1 MVQRFEGD
9 PRSSAADTTTNGDL
23 VPAAPDAA
31 LADDSR
37 SSGGRRPGGRQ
48 RGARFTQTD
57 AEWLRWLIRV
67 RYADAPRLARRFLS
81 DQRSAER
88 VVYWRTNRFKAWGL
102 VEWQPVLYRRP
113 GYFVPTPA
121 AYRIAESPLEPP
133 RDRELKLGPIL
144 HTLGVVDLVIAYE
157 LAGHQVVTERELRAM
172 ERDDR
177 GQPPYA
183 VRVSVIPTEGQP
195 MLHYPDLVVLR
206 GQQVIAVEFE
216 QSTKR
221 ASRVHE
227 ILAAY
232 QASPTI
238 THVRYFTPM
247 GSKGRRIAATL
258 DQQARRVG
266 FTRGVFQVHAYRPD
280 GGTRVDG

>member
-1 MVQRFEGD
+1 V
-9 PRSSAADTTTNGDL
+9 
-23 VPAAPDAA
+23 
-31 LADDSR
+31 
-37 SSGGRRPGGRQ
+37 
-48 RGARFTQTD
+48 
-57 AEWLRWLIRV
+57 
-67 RYADAPRLARRFLS
+67 RRFLPTQPS
-81 DQRSAER
+81 AQRL
-88 VVYWRTNRFKAWGL
+88 VYWRTRRLLAWGL
-102 VEWQPVLYRRP
+102 LEWVPVLYRRP

-133 RDRELKLGPIL
+133 RDRELKLGPIP

-183 VRVSVIPTEGQP
+183 VRVSVVPTQGQP

-206 GQQVIAVEFE
+206 GDQVVAVELE
-216 QSTKR
+216 QSAKR

-227 ILAAY
+227 ILGAY
-232 QASPTI
+232 KASPTI

-247 GSKGRRIAATL
+247 GSKGRRIATTL
-258 DQQARRVG
+258 DQQARRLG
-266 FTRGVFQVHAYRPD
+266 FTREVFQVHAYRPD